1 MEDEF
6 RVRIDMGT
14 TIRQRR
20 NLLRSFN
27 ELASMFQSG
36 PVMEADLQMVKASR
50 IASFLIRRKYW
61 KHSLSSK
68 YDRPSVPYPYYP
80 LYLAVEARKNI
91 YRRGKNRGEIRT
103 K

>member
-27 ELASMFQSG
+27 ELVSMFQSG

-50 IASFLIRRKYW
+50 VARSCIAASTGSIPCPRNTIDLQFLTLTTLCI
-61 KHSLSSK
+61 
-68 YDRPSVPYPYYP
+68 
-80 LYLAVEARKNI
+80 
-91 YRRGKNRGEIRT
+91 
-103 K
+103 